1 MTTETAPKTLGK
13 VRPHQTQN
21 ESLVFEKSAPGKR
34 AYKLP
39 PLDVPAVD
47 PAALLGAAHRT
58 TPGLLPELSEIEIIR
73 HFTRLSTWNYAI
85 DLGMYP
91 LGSCTMKYNPR
102 VNEAVSRIEGLA
114 EAHPYR
120 PDSLAQGILEV
131 IDLLQR
137 CLIEITGM
145 DAITLQPAA
154 GAHGE
159 FTGILLVR
167 AWHESKGN
175 ARKKILIPDSAHG
188 TNPATAA
195 ICGYQVENLKSN
207 PEGGIDLE
215 ALARQV
221 DEETAALML
230 TNPSTIGVFES
241 QIHKIAGILH
251 AKGALLY
258 MDGANMN
265 ALVGKARPG
274 DFGVDVMHLNLH
286 KTFSTP
292 HGGGGPGSG
301 PVACK
306 AFLEPFLPTPVLVR
320 NTPSNTPVPETWETV
335 NDDPSPTGNEPMFRA
350 PFDSSSGAPDPSLL
364 GTRETKSA
372 GQLSW
377 DYNRPHSVG
386 RVRAFYGNTGMFIR
400 ALAYILANGP
410 DGLRQTTEDAV
421 LNANYIRKKL
431 EDLYELPYKTASMH
445 EVVFSDKRQA
455 ALGVKTGDIAKRLID
470 YGFHPYTVS
479 FPLIVHGA
487 LMIEPTESESL
498 EELDLFIA
506 AMRSIA
512 NEVEQTPELVK
523 TAPHSTRVSRLDEV
537 QAARKPILRWKP
549 TQ

>member
-1 MTTETAPKTLGK
+1 MTTDATRKTTGK

-21 ESLVFEKSAPGKR
+21 ESLLFEKSSPGKR
-34 AYKLP
+34 AYKMP

-47 PAALLGAAHRT
+47 AKSLLGEAHRSQSAQ
-58 TPGLLPELSEIEIIR
+58 LPELSEIEIIR

-120 PDSLAQGILEV
+120 PESLAQGILEV

-167 AWHESKGN
+167 AWHESQGN

-195 ICGYQVENLKSN
+195 ICGYSVENLKSN
-207 PEGGIDLE
+207 AEGGIDLE
-215 ALARQV
+215 ALAAQV

-241 QIHKIAGILH
+241 QIHKIADILH

-265 ALVGKARPG
+265 ALVGKTRPG

-306 AFLEPFLPTPVLVR
+306 AFLEPFLPTPVLIQ
-320 NTPSNTPVPETWETV
+320 NQ
-335 NDDPSPTGNEPMFRA
+335 D
-350 PFDSSSGAPDPSLL
+350 
-364 GTRETKSA
+364 GTNH
-372 GQLSW
+372 W
-377 DYNRPHSVG
+377 NYDRPQSVG

-421 LNANYIRKKL
+421 LNANYIRKNL

-445 EVVFSDKRQA
+445 EVVFSDKRQSTR
-455 ALGVKTGDIAKRLID
+455 GVKTGDIAKRLID

-498 EELDLFIA
+498 KELDLFIA

-512 NEVEQTPELVK
+512 REVEETPEVIK

-549 TQ
+549 TE

>member
-1 MTTETAPKTLGK
+1 MANEKFVGSPKKATTHVNQDEGLI
-13 VRPHQTQN
+13 
-21 ESLVFEKSAPGKR
+21 FEKSSPGKK
-34 AYKLP
+34 AYRLAE
-39 PLDVPAVD
+39 LDVPAVD
-47 PAALLGAAHRT
+47 ADSLLGATVRKDL
-58 TPGLLPELSEIEIIR
+58 GVMRELSEIEIIR

-102 VNEAVSRIEGLA
+102 VNEAVARLEGIA
-114 EAHPYR
+114 EAHPYQ
-120 PDSLAQGILEV
+120 PESLSQGCLGIMKTLS
-131 IDLLQR
+131 DA
-137 CLIEITGM
+137 LIEITGM

-167 AWHESKGN
+167 AYHESKGN
-175 ARKKILIPDSAHG
+175 PRKKILIPDSAHG

-195 ICGYQVENLKSN
+195 VCGYEVANLKSN
-207 PEGGIDLE
+207 TEGMVDIAELE
-215 ALARQV
+215 RMV
-221 DEETAALML
+221 DEDTAALML

-241 QIHKIAGILH
+241 EIHKIADILH

-265 ALVGKARPG
+265 ALVGKTRPG

-306 AFLEPFLPTPVLVR
+306 NILEPFLPTPVVVAKPDGTL
-320 NTPSNTPVPETWETV
+320 
-335 NDDPSPTGNEPMFRA
+335 G
-350 PFDSSSGAPDPSLL
+350 FDYD
-364 GTRETKSA
+364 
-372 GQLSW
+372 
-377 DYNRPHSVG
+377 RPQSVG
-386 RVRAFYGNTGMFIR
+386 RVRAFYGNFGMHVR
-400 ALAYILANGP
+400 ALAYIMANGP

-431 EDLYELPYKTASMH
+431 EGTYELPYQSGSMH
-445 EVVFSDKRQA
+445 EVVFSDSIQA
-455 ALGVKTGDIAKRLID
+455 HKGVKTGDIAKRLID

-479 FPLIVHGA
+479 FPLIVPGA
-487 LMIEPTESESL
+487 LMIEPTESESK
-498 EELDLFIA
+498 EEMDLFVE

-512 NEVEQTPELVK
+512 EEVEEDPQTVLS
-523 TAPHSTRVSRLDEV
+523 APHSTRVSRLDEV
-537 QAARKPILRWKP
+537 SAARKPVLRWKP
-549 TQ
+549 GS

>member
-1 MTTETAPKTLGK
+1 MATNTTTPQQNARVTTGK

-21 ESLVFEKSAPGKR
+21 ERLVFEKSSPGKK

-39 PLDVPAVD
+39 PLDVPAVN
-47 PAALLGAAHRT
+47 AAELLGEAAREDTGH
-58 TPGLLPELSEIEIIR
+58 LPELSEIEIIR

-102 VNEAVSRIEGLA
+102 VNEFVSRIEGLA
-114 EAHPYR
+114 DAHPYR
-120 PDSLAQGILEV
+120 PDSLAQGIMDV

-137 CLIEITGM
+137 CLTEITGM

-159 FTGILLVR
+159 FTGILLAR
-167 AWHESKGN
+167 AWHESQGN
-175 ARKKILIPDSAHG
+175 PRKKIIIPDSAHG

-207 PEGGIDLE
+207 SDGGIDLD
-215 ALARQV
+215 ALERQV
-221 DEETAALML
+221 DEDTAALML
-230 TNPSTIGVFES
+230 TNPSTIGVFEN
-241 QIHKIAGILH
+241 QIHKIADILH

-265 ALVGKARPG
+265 ALVGKVRPG

-306 AFLEPFLPTPVLVR
+306 AFLEPFLPTPVLIKA
-320 NTPSNTPVPETWETV
+320 S
-335 NDDPSPTGNEPMFRA
+335 D
-350 PFDSSSGAPDPSLL
+350 
-364 GTRETKSA
+364 GTKH
-372 GQLSW
+372 W
-377 DYNRPHSVG
+377 DYNRKQSVG

-421 LNANYIRKKL
+421 LNANYIRAKL
-431 EDLYELPYKTASMH
+431 DDLYELPYKTPSMH

-455 ALGVKTGDIAKRLID
+455 AKGVKTGDIAKRLID

-479 FPLIVHGA
+479 FPLIVPGA
-487 LMIEPTESESL
+487 LMIEPTESESV
-498 EELDLFIA
+498 EELELFIE
-506 AMRSIA
+506 AMRAIA
-512 NEVEQTPELVK
+512 KEVEENPEMVK
-523 TAPHSTRVSRLDEV
+523 AAPHSTRVSRLDEV
-537 QAARKPILRWKP
+537 TAARKPVLRWKP
-549 TQ
+549 ELKAE

>member
-1 MTTETAPKTLGK
+1 MITEKTTPR
-13 VRPHQTQN
+13 VRAHQTQN
-21 ESLVFEKSAPGKR
+21 EALLFELSSPGKKG
-34 AYKLP
+34 YQLP
-39 PLDVPAVD
+39 ALDVPAVD
-47 PAALLGAAHRT
+47 ASALLGAAYRE
-58 TPGLLPELSEIEIIR
+58 TPAELPELSEIEVVR

-102 VNEAVSRIEGLA
+102 VNEAVARTEGFA

-120 PDSLAQGILEV
+120 PETLAQGALEAL
-131 IDLLQR
+131 DLLQQS
-137 CLIEITGM
+137 LLAITGM

-159 FTGILLVR
+159 MTGIMLVR

-175 ARKKILIPDSAHG
+175 PRKKIIIPDSAHG

-195 ICGYQVENLKSN
+195 ICGYAVENLKSN
-207 PEGGIDLE
+207 AEGGIDLE

-221 DEETAALML
+221 DEDTAGLMI

-241 QIHKIAGILH
+241 QIAEIAKILH

-292 HGGGGPGSG
+292 HGGGGPGAG

-320 NTPSNTPVPETWETV
+320 SENGAKHWEY
-335 NDDPSPTGNEPMFRA
+335 D
-350 PFDSSSGAPDPSLL
+350 
-364 GTRETKSA
+364 
-372 GQLSW
+372 
-377 DYNRPHSVG
+377 RPQSIG
-386 RVRAFYGNTGMFIR
+386 RVRAFYGNVGVCLR

-410 DGLRQTTEDAV
+410 EGLRQTTEDAV
-421 LNANYIRKKL
+421 LNANYLRAKL
-431 EDLYELPYKTASMH
+431 EDLFELPYKTASLH

-479 FPLIVHGA
+479 FPMIVHGA

-498 EELDLFIA
+498 GELDQFVD
-506 AMRSIA
+506 AMRTIA
-512 NEVEQTPELVK
+512 REVEETPELVK
-523 TAPHSTRVSRLDEV
+523 TAPHSTRVRRLDEV
-537 QAARKPILRWKP
+537 QAARKPVLRWKKA
-549 TQ
+549 

>member
-1 MTTETAPKTLGK
+1 MASPEVPVANANRK
-13 VRPHQTQN
+13 VRPHPTQN
-21 ESLVFEKSAPGKR
+21 EALLFEKSSPGKR
-34 AYKLP
+34 AFRLP
-39 PLDVPAVD
+39 PLDVPVVD
-47 PAALLGAAHRT
+47 AASLLGAARRDQ
-58 TPGLLPELSEIEIIR
+58 GAELPELSEIEIIR
-73 HFTRLSTWNYAI
+73 HFTRLSTWNYSI

-102 VNEAVSRIEGLA
+102 VNEYVARIEGLA

-120 PDSLAQGILEV
+120 PDSLAQGSLEV

-137 CLIEITGM
+137 CLLEITGM

-159 FTGILLVR
+159 LTGILLVR
-167 AWHESKGN
+167 AWHESQGN
-175 ARKKILIPDSAHG
+175 PRRKILIPDSAHG
-188 TNPATAA
+188 TNPASAA
-195 ICGYQVENLKSN
+195 ICGYAVETLKSN
-207 PEGGIDLE
+207 AEGGIDLE
-215 ALARQV
+215 ALTRQV

-241 QIHKIAGILH
+241 QIHKIADILH

-292 HGGGGPGSG
+292 HVGGGPGSG

-306 AFLEPFLPTPVLVR
+306 AFLEPFLPIPILVR
-320 NTPSNTPVPETWETV
+320 NENGTKC
-335 NDDPSPTGNEPMFRA
+335 
-350 PFDSSSGAPDPSLL
+350 APDPDFGTWEGKNLDQPRFPL
-364 GTRETKSA
+364 GWSY
-372 GQLSW
+372 
-377 DYNRPHSVG
+377 DRPQSIG
-386 RVRAFYGNTGMFIR
+386 RVRAFYGNVGIFIR

-421 LNANYIRKKL
+421 LNANYIRSQL
-431 EDLYELPYKTASMH
+431 EDLYELPYKTPSMH

-455 ALGVKTGDIAKRLID
+455 AKGVKTGDVAKRLID

-479 FPLIVHGA
+479 FPMIVPGA
-487 LMIEPTESESL
+487 MMIEPTESESL
-498 EELDLFIA
+498 EELDLFIE
-506 AMRSIA
+506 AMRAIA
-512 NEVEQTPELVK
+512 REVEETPELVK

-537 QAARKPILRWKP
+537 QAARKPILRWRP
-549 TQ
+549 

>member
-1 MTTETAPKTLGK
+1 MMTTNTAIPESNKK
-13 VRPHQTQN
+13 VRPHPTQN
-21 ESLVFEKSAPGKR
+21 EALLFEKSSPGKR
-34 AYKLP
+34 AYLLP

-47 PAALLGAAHRT
+47 AASLLGAAHREKSAE
-58 TPGLLPELSEIEIIR
+58 LPELSEIEIIR
-73 HFTRLSTWNYAI
+73 HFTRLSTWNYSI
-85 DLGMYP
+85 DMGMYP

-102 VNEAVSRIEGLA
+102 VNELVARIEGLA

-120 PDSLAQGILEV
+120 PDSLAQGSLEV

-137 CLIEITGM
+137 CLLEITAM

-159 FTGILLVR
+159 LTGIMLVR
-167 AWHESKGN
+167 AWHESQGSPR
-175 ARKKILIPDSAHG
+175 RKVLIPDSAHG
-188 TNPATAA
+188 TNPASAA
-195 ICGYQVENLKSN
+195 TCGYTVETLKSN
-207 PEGGIDLE
+207 AEGGIDLE
-215 ALARQV
+215 ALTRQV
-221 DEETAALML
+221 DEDTAALML

-241 QIHKIAGILH
+241 QMEKIAEILH

-306 AFLEPFLPTPVLVR
+306 AFLEPFLPVPILVR
-320 NTPSNTPVPETWETV
+320 NVGTKGLGT
-335 NDDPSPTGNEPMFRA
+335 R
-350 PFDSSSGAPDPSLL
+350 DSMSGAPGPDS
-364 GTRETKSA
+364 GTWDTTIPQLTWSYDRPKSI
-372 GQLSW
+372 
-377 DYNRPHSVG
+377 G
-386 RVRAFYGNTGMFIR
+386 RVRAFYGNMGVFIR

-410 DGLRQTTEDAV
+410 EGLRQTTEDAV

-431 EDLYELPYKTASMH
+431 EDVYELPYKTASMH

-455 ALGVKTGDIAKRLID
+455 AKGVKTGDIAKRLID

-479 FPLIVHGA
+479 FPMIVHGA
-487 LMIEPTESESL
+487 LMIEPTESEPL
-498 EELDLFIA
+498 EELDLFID

-512 NEVEQTPELVK
+512 KEVEETPELVK
-523 TAPHSTRVSRLDEV
+523 TAPHTTRVSRLDEV
-537 QAARKPILRWKP
+537 QAARKPILRWRP
-549 TQ
+549 DAS

>member
-1 MTTETAPKTLGK
+1 MATEAATRVTNGK

-21 ESLVFEKSAPGKR
+21 ESLVFEKSSPGKR
-34 AYKLP
+34 AFKLP
-39 PLDVPAVD
+39 PLDVPSVD
-47 PAALLGAAHRT
+47 ASSLLGEAHRKIE
-58 TPGLLPELSEIEIIR
+58 PLLPELSEIEIIR

-102 VNEAVSRIEGLA
+102 VNEAVARIEGLA

-145 DAITLQPAA
+145 DTITLQPAA

-167 AWHESKGN
+167 AWHESRGN
-175 ARKKILIPDSAHG
+175 PRKKVLIPDSAHG

-207 PEGGIDLE
+207 DEGGIDLD

-221 DEETAALML
+221 DDQTAALML
-230 TNPSTIGVFES
+230 TNPSTIGVFEN
-241 QIHKIAGILH
+241 QIHKIAEILH

-306 AFLEPFLPTPVLVR
+306 AFLEPFLPSPVLIQ
-320 NTPSNTPVPETWETV
+320 SQ
-335 NDDPSPTGNEPMFRA
+335 D
-350 PFDSSSGAPDPSLL
+350 GAKHWNYD
-364 GTRETKSA
+364 
-372 GQLSW
+372 
-377 DYNRPHSVG
+377 RPQSVG
-386 RVRAFYGNTGMFIR
+386 RVRAFYGNTGMFVR

-421 LNANYIRKKL
+421 LNANYIRHKL
-431 EDLYELPYKTASMH
+431 EDIYELPYKTGSMH

-479 FPLIVHGA
+479 FPMIVHGA

-512 NEVEQTPELVK
+512 KEVEESPELVK
-523 TAPHSTRVSRLDEV
+523 SAPHSTRVSRLDEV

-549 TQ
+549 AL

>member
-1 MTTETAPKTLGK
+1 MTTDEIIPACATIGK
-13 VRPHQTQN
+13 VRPHPTQN
-21 ESLVFEKSAPGKR
+21 EALLFEKSSPGKR

-47 PAALLGAAHRT
+47 AASLLGAAHRDV
-58 TPGLLPELSEIEIIR
+58 PGELPELSEIEIIR

-102 VNEAVSRIEGLA
+102 VNELVARIEGLA

-137 CLIEITGM
+137 CLLEITGM

-167 AWHESKGN
+167 AWHESQGN

-195 ICGYQVENLKSN
+195 ICGYTVENLKSN
-207 PEGGIDLE
+207 SEGGIDLE
-215 ALARQV
+215 ALTRQV

-241 QIHKIAGILH
+241 QIAKIAEILH

-265 ALVGKARPG
+265 ALVGKTRPG

-306 AFLEPFLPTPVLVR
+306 AFLEPFLPIPVLAG
-320 NTPSNTPVPETWETV
+320 TK
-335 NDDPSPTGNEPMFRA
+335 G
-350 PFDSSSGAPDPSLL
+350 L
-364 GTRETKSA
+364 GTEGLA
-372 GQLSW
+372 ANCQLHW
-377 DYNRPHSVG
+377 NYDRPQSVG
-386 RVRAFYGNTGMFIR
+386 RVRAFYGNVGMFIR

-421 LNANYIRKKL
+421 LNANYIRAKL
-431 EDLYELPYKTASMH
+431 EDIYELPYKTASMH
-445 EVVFSDKRQA
+445 EVVFSDKLQA
-455 ALGVKTGDIAKRLID
+455 ARGVKTGEIAKRLID

-479 FPLIVHGA
+479 FPMIVHGA

-506 AMRSIA
+506 AMRAIA
-512 NEVEQTPELVK
+512 REVEATPELVK
-523 TAPHSTRVSRLDEV
+523 TAPHSTRVSKLDEV
-537 QAARKPILRWKP
+537 QAARKPILRWRR
-549 TQ
+549 TA

>member
-1 MTTETAPKTLGK
+1 ME
-13 VRPHQTQN
+13 
-21 ESLVFEKSAPGKR
+21 
-34 AYKLP
+34 
-39 PLDVPAVD
+39 
-47 PAALLGAAHRT
+47 
-58 TPGLLPELSEIEIIR
+58 
-73 HFTRLSTWNYAI
+73 
-85 DLGMYP
+85 
-91 LGSCTMKYNPR
+91 
-102 VNEAVSRIEGLA
+102 
-114 EAHPYR
+114 
-120 PDSLAQGILEV
+120 
-131 IDLLQR
+131 
-137 CLIEITGM
+137 
-145 DAITLQPAA
+145 AITLQPAA

-167 AWHESKGN
+167 AWHQSRGN
-175 ARKKILIPDSAHG
+175 PRRKILIPDSAHG

-207 PEGGIDLE
+207 ALGGIDLE

-221 DEETAALML
+221 DDDTAALML
-230 TNPSTIGVFES
+230 TNPSTLGVFENE
-241 QIHKIAGILH
+241 IHRIADILH

-265 ALVGKARPG
+265 ALVGKVRPG

-306 AFLEPFLPTPVLVR
+306 QFLAPFLPIPVLVR
-320 NTPSNTPVPETWETV
+320 KAGNKGPREQGTEGPGARDAGTGELHWEY
-335 NDDPSPTGNEPMFRA
+335 D
-350 PFDSSSGAPDPSLL
+350 
-364 GTRETKSA
+364 
-372 GQLSW
+372 
-377 DYNRPHSVG
+377 RPQSVG

-421 LNANYIRKKL
+421 LNANYVRKKL
-431 EDLYELPYKTASMH
+431 EDLYELPYKTPSMH

-455 ALGVKTGDIAKRLID
+455 AKGVKTGDIAKRLID

-479 FPLIVHGA
+479 FPLIVPGA
-487 LMIEPTESESL
+487 LMIEPTESESV
-498 EELDLFIA
+498 EELDLFID

-512 NEVEQTPELVK
+512 KEVEETPEVVK

-537 QAARKPILRWKP
+537 SAARKPVLRWRKS
-549 TQ
+549 T